1 MAVHIENLGH
11 VRVVTID
18 RADKANAID
27 LATSRAMGETFA
39 AAANDAHVRVLVL
52 TGAGERSFCAGM
64 DLRAFRDAG
73 AMPDRGGRVGVE
85 VFTENP
91 YPKPIIAAIN
101 GAAVGGGFGI
111 ALACDLIVAAD
122 HARFGIPEVQ
132 RGLIGVGVTSR
143 VSLRLPPAVVFELAL
158 TGEPI
163 DAARAHALGLVN
175 RVVPFAELRTTALSI
190 AERIAANA
198 PLAVRAA
205 KDIVGVAMHLH
216 DNVDLASLRQRAQL
230 VIESEDAKEG
240 TAAFLERRAP
250 QFHGR

>member
-27 LATSRAMGETFA
+27 PATSRALGETFA
-39 AAANDAHVRVLVL
+39 AAATDAQVRVLVL

-73 AMPDRGGRVGVE
+73 TMPDRGGRVGVE

-101 GAAVGGGFGI
+101 GAALGGGFGI

-122 HARFGIPEVQ
+122 HARFGTPEVQ

-143 VSLRLPPAVVFELAL
+143 ASLRLPPAVVFELAL

-175 RVVPFAELRTTALSI
+175 RVVPFAELRSTVLSI

-198 PLAVRAA
+198 PLAVQAA

-216 DNVDLASLRQRAQL
+216 DNVDLASLRQRAQH

-250 QFHGR
+250 QFQGR